1 MSDELAYSR
10 WECSSHAGR
19 WYGWYWYC
27 QEEGCPYQGSWVLR
41 QVASPQADDATGYNG
56 DDPNAEFVA
65 DEENDWNNAAAGYGE
80 GRPGNPQPSN
90 QQGQGLYPNG
100 VQQSLTHWHNA
111 NEQHDG
117 QEHGDQY
124 GARYDHDQQNDAR
137 QHDAHQSGGFHQ
149 NFQSPNSPSDAWATM
164 GSRSTADQTNSLA
177 STETLDID
185 ADRDRTRWYVED
197 QTAVGMNARNHQ
209 DMVIQ
214 AVGQFVDSPPEY
226 RHGDTPNQGGLYP
239 PELSLSDG
247 SESSVDQSSVERPVL
262 RRRR

>member
-1 MSDELAYSR
+1 MSDELAYPR
-10 WECSSHAGR
+10 WECSSHASQ
-19 WYGWYWYC
+19 WYEGHWYC
-27 QEEGCPYQGSWVLR
+27 QEEGCPYQGLPMFM
-41 QVASPQADDATGYNG
+41 QVASPQADDAMRYNG
-56 DDPNAEFVA
+56 DDLNAEFVA
-65 DEENDWNNAAAGYGE
+65 DGENDWNNAAAGYGE
-80 GRPGNPQPSN
+80 GRPGNPQPGN

-100 VQQSLTHWHNA
+100 VQQS
-111 NEQHDG
+111 DD
-117 QEHGDQY
+117 QENGGQY
-124 GARYDHDQQNDAR
+124 GDRYDHDQQNDAH
-137 QHDAHQSGGFHQ
+137 QHDANQSGGFHQ
-149 NFQSPNSPSDAWATM
+149 TFQPPNSPSDAWATM

-247 SESSVDQSSVERPVL
+247 SESSVDQSSVDQSSVERPVL
-262 RRRR
+262 RRRRY